1 MKKVFKYIK
10 KVWNQEGFH
19 LERIILT
26 LFYSGMVVYFGILF
40 SRSLGNYRVQ
50 VPSFIGLV
58 VFLLISVRSYKK
70 LFDRKTRSK
79 IGDFFNSLTDK
90 LDALVAKVVKKV
102 IHALGID
109 RWGKFGEEHDFVF
122 GKRRSSRR
130 HRKLFNPM
138 FWQDQTDNSERVRY
152 IFIDYMIRK
161 IKDGYKMRPSKTPN
175 DIGAELAHED
185 NEKLLFTSYVSARY
199 SGGIEPIEDKT
210 VDSLTEF
217 IETRKRKRNNKT
229 EE

>member
-1 MKKVFKYIK
+1 MKKVFNYIK

-19 LERIILT
+19 AERIVLT
-26 LFYSGMVVYFGILF
+26 LLYLGAVIYFAVLF
-40 SRSLGNYRVQ
+40 SRSLGNYNLQ
-50 VPSFIGLV
+50 VPAFVGLV
-58 VFLLISVRSYKK
+58 VFLLLTIRSFKK
-70 LFDRKTRSK
+70 LFDRRTRGI
-79 IGDFFNSLTDK
+79 IGNFLNGLTDK
-90 LDALVAKVVKKV
+90 LDALVARVVKKV

-122 GKRRSSRR
+122 NRNRSSRR

-161 IKDGYKMRPSKTPN
+161 IKDGYKMKPSKTPN

-217 IETRKRKRNNKT
+217 IETRKRKRNNKA
-229 EE
+229 E